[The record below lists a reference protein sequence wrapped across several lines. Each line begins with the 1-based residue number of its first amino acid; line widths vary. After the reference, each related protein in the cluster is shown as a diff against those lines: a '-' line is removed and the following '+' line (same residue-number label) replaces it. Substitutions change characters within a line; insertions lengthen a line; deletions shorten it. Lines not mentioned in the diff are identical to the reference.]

1 MDRDNRTGKKGFA
14 GLDSMVSD
22 VKMPRPSTPQPIH
35 KDEPEA
41 NPEPI
46 TSGSQPAYTGNPSSG
61 GSSGKWWAIGVG
73 LVVFFIWIGS
83 SDKHTSSE
91 VAPAPAPEAAAPA
104 PAPAA
109 WEPAPAPEAAAPA
122 PAPEAAAPAPAPA
135 TNYKPAPPDTSGDEE
150 RPPVGSGLVFNRSQ
164 IRYCLSEKARISA
177 WQSQVDEY
185 SETSVNAFNEA
196 VNDYNSRCS
205 HFRYRSG
212 AVESV
217 QSELDAIS
225 YTLRLEGM
233 ARARANP

>member
-1 MDRDNRTGKKGFA
+1 MGSDNRTGKKGFA

-22 VKMPRPSTPQPIH
+22 IKMPRPSTTQPIH
-35 KDEPEA
+35 KVEPEA

-46 TSGSQPAYTGNPSSG
+46 TSSPQPAYTGNPSSG
-61 GSSGKWWAIGVG
+61 GSSGKWWAIGIG
-73 LVVFFIWIGS
+73 LAVFFIWIGY
-83 SDKHTSSE
+83 SDRHTTSDI
-91 VAPAPAPEAAAPA
+91 APAPAPEAAAPA

-122 PAPEAAAPAPAPA
+122 PAPA
-135 TNYKPAPPDTSGDEE
+135 TVYKPVHPDASGDEE
-150 RPPVGSGLVFNRSQ
+150 RPPVGSGLVFNRAQ

-217 QSELDAIS
+217 QSELDAIR

>member
-1 MDRDNRTGKKGFA
+1 MDGDKRNGKKGFA

-22 VKMPRPSTPQPIH
+22 VETPKVPV
-35 KDEPEA
+35 
-41 NPEPI
+41 PEPVHRDEMA
-46 TSGSQPAYTGNPSSG
+46 TDPEPDTPRLQSTYTGNPSSG

-104 PAPAA
+104 PAPAPAA

-122 PAPEAAAPAPAPA
+122 PAPA
-135 TNYKPAPPDTSGDEE
+135 TSYKPAPPDTSGDEE